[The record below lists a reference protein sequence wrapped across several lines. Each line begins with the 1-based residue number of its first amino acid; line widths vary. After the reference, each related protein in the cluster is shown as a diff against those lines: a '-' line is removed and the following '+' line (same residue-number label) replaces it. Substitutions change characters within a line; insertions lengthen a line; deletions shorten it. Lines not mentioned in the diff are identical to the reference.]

1 MYSIYQL
8 NDDMRQETVSSRSA
22 AGAVRAALAE
32 VAKALG
38 HEHRIELVEQLAQ
51 GPRSVEA
58 LAERVGLSVANA
70 SQHLQQLRRAG
81 MVNTQRDG
89 KRVVYRLADR
99 SEADIVALLGGLRHV
114 AEHTVAA
121 MERVIRAYFRER
133 DQLEPVAASE
143 LVRRLC
149 EGSVVLIDVRPEDEY
164 ELGHLPGALNIPL
177 SQLVQRLSELPRDHE
192 IVAYCRGPYCVL
204 SFEAVAELRAHG
216 FNVRRFDEGF
226 PEWKAA
232 GLPIE
237 TAA

>member
-1 MYSIYQL
+1 
-8 NDDMRQETVSSRSA
+8 MRKEIVSRNRSA
-22 AGAVRAALAE
+22 ASVVRTALAE

-38 HEHRIELVEQLAQ
+38 HEHRIELIEQLSQ

-58 LAERVGLSVANA
+58 LATRVGLSVANA

-81 MVNTQRDG
+81 LVSAQRDG
-89 KRVVYRLADR
+89 KRVVYHLAE
-99 SEADIVALLGGLRHV
+99 EAETEIVALIGSLRHV
-114 AEHTVAA
+114 AEHAIA
-121 MERVIRAYFRER
+121 SMERVIRAYFRER

-143 LVRRLC
+143 LVRRLR

-164 ELGHLPGALNIPL
+164 ELGHLPGALNIPV

-204 SFEAVAELRAHG
+204 SFEAVAELRAQG

-237 TAA
+237 TTA